1 MVASR
6 DEETGMTTLRTIGCS
21 IFLALTM
28 AAAAFAV
35 PGFAA
40 PVVVIYPLT
49 LSGAVVHSEVG
60 SDVAI
65 LIGTRLAQDGSITV
79 RPYTPG
85 TTRAQFLDAALK
97 ENADYYV
104 TGYLQQLGP
113 DVSMILQVVSTHS
126 GSVVFSSTTTI
137 KTFGDAA
144 AQADPLRAAI
154 LRHAGRGLAGLDAPA
169 AASIATAEPT
179 ANQGV
184 NLTRALRR
192 HVKAAP
198 SPSPAASSDA
208 ELVPVSQIQAGVA
221 NAAPRPAVALL
232 TPAPLHTPSPSPSP
246 AQYVSPSP
254 TPSPT
259 PFISPTP
266 SPTPIATT
274 PFAGNTHKGSIPAGA
289 VTTILV
295 VDTAG
300 TENADARARASSS
313 LVEALRDLGF
323 PAARLAIESSQ
334 ATTNAHT
341 ICHANP
347 GIERFY
353 EPTLAIRHNAF
364 GQSLATISVTSIDC
378 NGTFAAKREAT
389 SVGTASGGDLSAIDR
404 AATVV
409 AGLLNGV

>member
-6 DEETGMTTLRTIGCS
+6 DEENVMTSLRTIGCS
-21 IFLALTM
+21 LFLLLAM

-35 PGFAA
+35 PAFAV
-40 PVVVIYPLT
+40 PVVIIYPLT
-49 LSGAVVHSEVG
+49 LSGAVAHSEVG

-65 LIGTRLAQDGSITV
+65 LIGTRLAQDGTITV

-85 TTRAQFLDAALK
+85 TTRPQYLDAALK
-97 ENADYYV
+97 SNADYYV

-169 AASIATAEPT
+169 PASIPTAEPT

-192 HVKAAP
+192 HVRAAP
-198 SPSPAASSDA
+198 SPSPSPSSDA
-208 ELVPVSQIQAGVA
+208 ELVPVSQIQASVA
-221 NAAPRPAVALL
+221 NASPKPAVALV
-232 TPAPLHTPSPSPSP
+232 TPAPLHTPSPSPAP
-246 AQYVSPSP
+246 VPTPMPSPSP
-254 TPSPT
+254 SPSPV
-259 PFISPTP
+259 
-266 SPTPIATT
+266 PIATT
-274 PFAGNTHKGSIPAGA
+274 AFVSGPHKGSIPAGA

-300 TENADARARASSS
+300 TESADARARASSS
-313 LVEALRDLGF
+313 LIAALRDLGF
-323 PAARLAIESSQ
+323 PAARLAIAASQ
-334 ATTNAHT
+334 ATENAQS
-341 ICHANP
+341 ICRANR

-364 GQSLATISVTSIDC
+364 GQSLATIAVTSIDC
-378 NGTFAAKREAT
+378 NGTVAAKREAT

-404 AATVV
+404 TATVV
-409 AGLLNGV
+409 AGLLDGV